1 MTRTATKP
9 TFTVAEANKTLPL
22 VRAIAGDIV
31 AEFARLKEI
40 GRERR
45 ALEVEGA
52 GTSAARPRMDA
63 MKAEIDERAG
73 RIDAYIKELSD
84 LGVELKDPERG
95 LVDFPSERAGRAVW
109 LCWKVGEDA
118 VAHWHGMDETYSD
131 RRPVDPLH
139 KRADAGGKR
148 PERAPGE
155 SGPA

>member
-9 TFTVAEANKTLPL
+9 TFTVAEANKALPL
-22 VRAIAGDIV
+22 VRSIATDIV

-40 GRERR
+40 GRARR

-52 GTSAARPRMDA
+52 GHGSVRPRMDA
-63 MKAEIDERAG
+63 MKAEIDEGAARV
-73 RIDAYIKELSD
+73 DAYIKELAD

-95 LVDFPSERAGRAVW
+95 LVDFPSERGGRAVW

-118 VAHWHGMDETYSD
+118 VGFWHAMDETYSD
-131 RRPVDPLH
+131 RRPLEAAA